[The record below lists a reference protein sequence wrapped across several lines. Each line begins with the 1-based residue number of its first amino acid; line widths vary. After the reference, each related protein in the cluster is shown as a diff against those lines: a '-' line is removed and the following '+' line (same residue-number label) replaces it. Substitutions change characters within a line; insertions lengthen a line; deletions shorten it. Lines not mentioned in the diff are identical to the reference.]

1 MGGLVMKLQYLI
13 PFILLLSIVLGACNG
28 QYNNELNYQTDE
40 KQVTNGEEN
49 DKYDKNNEKNEENEN
64 NKKQDTTKENE
75 TAETLEETKAKN
87 LMSQYRTLF
96 EEIIAKSGE
105 DQFLEEYTTLEEIR
119 EYFNQIMVTELAEWY
134 TDAYFEL
141 RNGNVYIIPKDGPVW
156 LKEEQSFELNK
167 VDDHSYQL
175 KQQRNNELLGHVYY
189 TVLFTYI
196 EGTWKIAEIDFEEVD
211 QVSEEE
217 AKFLVRDHL
226 DFLWT
231 DNSIVEVTEE
241 KNEQYQ
247 LQVYE
252 KLQENEDRTITR
264 GVFFVNKENSV
275 ISRQIEKNAE
285 VSGYASDAVKNLGL
299 IIIHAL
305 EQKDMK
311 EVVAHVDEDKGLL
324 FSPYLYIQ
332 SESVVF
338 TSEQV
343 KQFFQDT
350 NEYVWGHFDGRGNP
364 IKKTPQEYYKRFIY
378 VENFIEADEVVYNE
392 IVKRGNLKSN
402 INEVFDEVE
411 FVEYFVS
418 GSDEFD
424 GMDWRSLILVFDTSD
439 RVKPELVAIIHNQW
453 TI

>member
-1 MGGLVMKLQYLI
+1 
-13 PFILLLSIVLGACNG
+13 
-28 QYNNELNYQTDE
+28 
-40 KQVTNGEEN
+40 
-49 DKYDKNNEKNEENEN
+49 
-64 NKKQDTTKENE
+64 
-75 TAETLEETKAKN
+75 
-87 LMSQYRTLF
+87 
-96 EEIIAKSGE
+96 
-105 DQFLEEYTTLEEIR
+105 
-119 EYFNQIMVTELAEWY
+119 MVADLAEWY
-134 TDAYFEL
+134 ADSYFEL
-141 RNGNVYIIPKDGPVW
+141 RNGDIYIIPKDGPVW
-156 LKEEQSFELNK
+156 LKEDQAFELSK
-167 VDDHSYQL
+167 VDEQSYQL
-175 KQQRNNELLGHVYY
+175 KQERNNELLGHVYY

-211 QVSEEE
+211 QASEEE

-231 DNSIVEVTEE
+231 GNTIVEVTEE

-247 LQVYE
+247 LHVYE
-252 KLQENEDRTITR
+252 KLQVNEDRTITR
-264 GVFFVNKENSV
+264 GVFFVNKENSI

-299 IIIHAL
+299 RIIHAL

-311 EVVAHVDEDKGLL
+311 EVSAHVNEDKGLL

-338 TSEQV
+338 TSDQV
-343 KQFFQDT
+343 ERFFQDSS
-350 NEYVWGHFDGRGNP
+350 EYVWGHFDGRGNP
-364 IKKTPQEYYKRFIY
+364 IQKTPQEYYERFIY

-402 INEVFDEVE
+402 IDEVYDEVE

-418 GSDEFD
+418 GSDEYD
-424 GMDWRSLILVFDTSD
+424 GADWRSLILVFDTSD